1 MPLLTPQKRRLKA
14 SGKSKSKKARINLD
28 EELAD
33 KTESEVASLCQAVL
47 QLGRRSVKET
57 IRTLAASLYSDDDSH
72 LPALTDL
79 QLGKSR
85 TNLGELKY
93 GKQIKQVLDVHH
105 KIGESF
111 SGGDEVTLFQT
122 RLKSDVYFCKK
133 VLGDNFL
140 RELATGY
147 EFLKALPILRQINPN
162 CEHSEP
168 THPANISCAPAS
180 GERLWSDIESEHI
193 FIHMGGAGLSEEGYK
208 YLEHALRDE
217 DNMSRIFTFYVFKQ
231 NLGRFKELI
240 EVTQGESKRYR
251 VSDPEKLVWDRLKL
265 INENEMHNISLH
277 ITEIQN
283 IRIVLGEGGDTFG
296 DLKDIVQDVKVFAV
310 SIAIRPIE
318 YPKGTTVW
326 EDPTPQ
332 ADQNRIP
339 LAVINESENANILV
353 NDIASISKDFEQ
365 WPKEGLNGVDVV
377 RKLEGDKKYKRLCIN
392 RLSNKYICDF
402 CCCSVNQE
410 HNLHYKWGLEITLED
425 LKEWGSDGLLGQSG
439 HPVIEYD
446 PSTLFTTERVHAKLR
461 IIGGKCIDVLYDE
474 AHELDTETLR
484 QSFYSEFDER
494 MGNSETIDKHMEYV
508 EAQHNKELHNFI
520 QEQETLI
527 KCHSETDSTNSIKRK
542 LYAAQE
548 YFEFQIP
555 EHDNVTDPCT
565 DDASD
570 FIVYKEQPYSQSYK
584 EHLPKQF

>member
-1 MPLLTPQKRRLKA
+1 MCIIKL
-14 SGKSKSKKARINLD
+14 
-28 EELAD
+28 
-33 KTESEVASLCQAVL
+33 
-47 QLGRRSVKET
+47 VKV
-57 IRTLAASLYSDDDSH
+57 S
-72 LPALTDL
+72 P
-79 QLGKSR
+79 
-85 TNLGELKY
+85 
-93 GKQIKQVLDVHH
+93 
-105 KIGESF
+105 
-111 SGGDEVTLFQT
+111 GGDEVTLFQT
-122 RLKSDVYFCKK
+122 KLKSDVYFCKK

-180 GERLWSDIESEHI
+180 GERLWSDIESEYI

-217 DNMSRIFTFYVFKQ
+217 DNMSRIFTFDAFKQ

-240 EVTQGESKRYR
+240 EVTRGESKRYR

-310 SIAIRPIE
+310 SI
-318 YPKGTTVW
+318 
-326 EDPTPQ
+326 
-332 ADQNRIP
+332 
-339 LAVINESENANILV
+339 ENANILV

-377 RKLEGDKKYKRLCIN
+377 RKLKGDKKYKRLCIN

-461 IIGGKCIDVLYDE
+461 ITGGKCIDLLYDE

-508 EAQHNKELHNFI
+508 EAQHNKELQNFI

>member
-1 MPLLTPQKRRLKA
+1 MLLVTPQKRRLKA
-14 SGKSKSKKARINLD
+14 SGKSKSKEARINLD

-57 IRTLAASLYSDDDSH
+57 IRTLAASLYSDDDWH

-85 TNLGELKY
+85 TNLGELKD

-111 SGGDEVTLFQT
+111 SGGDEVKLLQT

-140 RELATGY
+140 RELTTGY

-180 GERLWSDIESEHI
+180 GERLWSDIESEYI

-217 DNMSRIFTFYVFKQ
+217 DNMSRIFIFDAFKQ

-310 SIAIRPIE
+310 SI
-318 YPKGTTVW
+318 
-326 EDPTPQ
+326 
-332 ADQNRIP
+332 
-339 LAVINESENANILV
+339 ENANILF

-365 WPKEGLNGVDVV
+365 WPKEGLNGVDVA

-425 LKEWGSDGLLGQSG
+425 FKEWGSDGLLGQSG
-439 HPVIEYD
+439 HPVIEYT

-461 IIGGKCIDVLYDE
+461 IIGGKCIDLLYDE

-494 MGNSETIDKHMEYV
+494 MGNSETIDKQMEYV
-508 EAQHNKELHNFI
+508 EAQHNKELQNFI

-570 FIVYKEQPYSQSYK
+570 FNVYKEQPYSQSYK

>member
-1 MPLLTPQKRRLKA
+1 MPILTPQKRRLKA
-14 SGKSKSKKARINLD
+14 SGKSKSKEARINLD
-28 EELAD
+28 EELAG

-85 TNLGELKY
+85 TNLGELKD

-180 GERLWSDIESEHI
+180 GERLWSDIESEYI

-217 DNMSRIFTFYVFKQ
+217 DNMSRIFTFDVFKQ

-310 SIAIRPIE
+310 SI
-318 YPKGTTVW
+318 
-326 EDPTPQ
+326 ED
-332 ADQNRIP
+332 
-339 LAVINESENANILV
+339 ANILV
-353 NDIASISKDFEQ
+353 NGIASISKDFEQ

-402 CCCSVNQE
+402 CSCSVNQE

-461 IIGGKCIDVLYDE
+461 IIGGKCIDLLYDE

-508 EAQHNKELHNFI
+508 ETQHNKDLQNFI

-555 EHDNVTDPCT
+555 EHDIVTDPCT
-565 DDASD
+565 DDESD